1 MVRSSFDVIA
11 AGASFFRP
19 HAVRNMMLSH
29 FLRTNG
35 TSEALMTALAPG
47 NPQNRAVGFRTWPR
61 TAAMFLNVAGW
72 GDLPAASLK
81 ARGKCFIRSNTV
93 SMGT

>member
-1 MVRSSFDVIA
+1 
-11 AGASFFRP
+11 
-19 HAVRNMMLSH
+19 
-29 FLRTNG
+29 
-35 TSEALMTALAPG
+35 MTALAPG
-47 NPQNRAVGFRTWPR
+47 NPQNRAVGFRTR